1 MPPTIRAT
9 YPEEGADEIGTGYLA
24 VPCQHP
30 AGIQGGG
37 LKVINYL
44 LSDDQQIRLITTMW
58 QYPGTEITDQVPAI
72 AWEMVPK
79 LDVLTKTADSAGSH
93 SQGHDRLYQG
103 QAKESDTVD

>member
-1 MPPTIRAT
+1 VA
-9 YPEEGADEIGTGYLA
+9 
-24 VPCQHP
+24 
-30 AGIQGGG
+30 

-79 LDVLTKTADSAGSH
+79 LDALSRTAVPR
-93 SQGHDRLYQG
+93 DRIRKDMIDYIKA
-103 QAKESDTVD
+103 QAKDLMP